1 MPERQLD
8 SRLRGNDTLGPLNT
22 MDFSFSEEQQLL
34 RDALGRFIERE
45 YTFEKRRAIVRSAE
59 GFSREVWAQLAEMGL
74 LGLTVPEAY
83 GGFGGTAVDTLI
95 AMQAIG
101 NGLMVEPYLAS
112 AVLGAGV
119 VARAGTHAQRERLL
133 PASARGELL
142 LTLAHGEAGARYEL
156 AHVATRARR
165 DGGRFVLDGRKAV
178 VPWGAQ
184 ADTLVVSA
192 RTAGDVRDVEG
203 ISLFLIDRAA
213 KGVSVRNY
221 RTIDGQRAAEIALDA
236 VAVDEA
242 AVLDPLDRALPVI
255 ERIADV
261 GAAALCAEAVG
272 VMETLHAQTLDYM
285 KTRHQFGQ
293 PIGRFQAL
301 QHRAVDMFIHLEQ
314 SRSMALLAA
323 VNAGAEDAV
332 ERGRTVSAAKVHL
345 GRSGRLVGQAA
356 IQLHG
361 GMGVTDELPASHY
374 AKRLT
379 MIDFQLGDAD
389 YHAERFIALG

>member
-1 MPERQLD
+1 
-8 SRLRGNDTLGPLNT
+8 
-22 MDFSFSEEQQLL
+22 MDFAFSEEQQLL

-45 YTFEKRRAIVRSAE
+45 YGFEKRRAIVRSAE

-74 LGLTVPEAY
+74 LGLTIPEEH

-101 NGLMVEPYLAS
+101 NGLVVEPYLAS
-112 AVLGAGV
+112 AVLGAGA
-119 VARAGTHAQRERLL
+119 VARAGTHAQKAQLL
-133 PASARGELL
+133 PATARGELL
-142 LTLAHGEAGARYEL
+142 LTLAHGEAGGRYEL
-156 AHVATRARR
+156 AHVETRARR
-165 DGGRFVLDGRKAV
+165 DGGRFILDGRKAV

-192 RTAGDVRDVEG
+192 RTAGDVRDGEG
-203 ISLFLIDRAA
+203 VSLFLVDRTA
-213 KGVSVRNY
+213 KGVSVRDY
-221 RTIDGQRAAEIALDA
+221 RTIDGQRAAELELDA
-236 VAVDEA
+236 VTVDA
-242 AVLDPLDRALPVI
+242 TGLLGPLDRALPIV
-255 ERIADV
+255 ERIADA

-272 VMETLHAQTLDYM
+272 VMETLHAQTLDYI
-285 KTRHQFGQ
+285 KTRQQFGQ
-293 PIGRFQAL
+293 PIGRFQVL

-323 VNAGAEDAV
+323 VKADADDAA

-345 GRSGRLVGQAA
+345 GRSGR
-356 IQLHG
+356 LHG

-389 YHAERFIALG
+389 YHAERFVALG

>member
-1 MPERQLD
+1 
-8 SRLRGNDTLGPLNT
+8 
-22 MDFSFSEEQQLL
+22 MDFSLTEEQQLL
-34 RDALGRFIERE
+34 RDALARFIERE
-45 YTFEKRRAIVRSAE
+45 YAFEKRRAIVRSAE

-83 GGFGGTAVDTLI
+83 GGFGGTAVDTLV

-101 NGLMVEPYLAS
+101 NGLVVEPYLAS
-112 AVLGAGV
+112 AVLGAGT
-119 VARAGTHAQRERLL
+119 VAHAGTPAQKERLL
-133 PASARGELL
+133 PAAARGELL
-142 LTLAHGEAGARYEL
+142 LTLAHGEAGARFEL

-165 DGGRFVLDGRKAV
+165 AGAGFVLDGRKAV

-192 RTAGDVRDVEG
+192 RTAGDVRDAGG
-203 ISLFLIDRAA
+203 ISLFLVDRAA
-213 KGVSVRNY
+213 KGVGVRDY
-221 RTIDGQRAAEIALDA
+221 RTIDGQRAAEVRLDA

-242 AVLDPLDRALPVI
+242 ARLGPADGALPII

-272 VMETLHAQTLDYM
+272 AMETLHAQTLDYI
-285 KTRHQFGQ
+285 KTRQQFGQ
-293 PIGRFQAL
+293 PIGRFQVL

-323 VNAGAEDAV
+323 VKADADDAA
-332 ERGRTVSAAKVHL
+332 ERGRTVSAAKAHL
-345 GRSGRLVGQAA
+345 GRSGRLVSQAA

-389 YHAERFIALG
+389 FHVERFVALG

>member
-1 MPERQLD
+1 
-8 SRLRGNDTLGPLNT
+8 

-34 RDALGRFIERE
+34 RDALERFVARE
-45 YTFEKRRAIVRSAE
+45 YAFEKRCAIVRSAE
-59 GFSREVWAQLAEMGL
+59 GFSREVWGQLGEMGL
-74 LGLTVPEAY
+74 LGLTIPQQHD
-83 GGFGGTAVDTLI
+83 GFGGTAVDTLI

-101 NGLMVEPYLAS
+101 NGLVVEPYLAS

-119 VARAGTHAQRERLL
+119 VARAGTDAQCERLL
-133 PASARGELL
+133 PAAARGEQL
-142 LTLAHGEAGARYEL
+142 LTLAHSEAGARYER

-192 RTAGDVRDVEG
+192 RTAGDVRDAEG
-203 ISLFLIDRAA
+203 ISLFLVDRAA
-213 KGVSVRNY
+213 KGLSVRDY
-221 RTIDGQRAAEIALDA
+221 RTIDGQRAAELALDA
-236 VAVDEA
+236 VTVDADA
-242 AVLDPLDRALPVI
+242 ALGPLDHALPIV
-255 ERIADV
+255 ERVADI

-272 VMETLHAQTLDYM
+272 VMETLHAQTLDYI
-285 KTRHQFGQ
+285 KTRQQFGQ
-293 PIGRFQAL
+293 PIGRFQVL

-323 VNAGAEDAV
+323 VKADADDAAERA
-332 ERGRTVSAAKVHL
+332 RTVSAAKAHL
-345 GRSGRLVGQAA
+345 GRSGRFVSQAA

-389 YHAERFIALG
+389 FHVDRFIALG